1 MSRLERQQGVAL
13 VLLLVMLASL
23 TLLVTGVTGHARLDT
38 RLTQA
43 LVQRAQAGS
52 LMEGYAHVVLRDMTR
67 ALSREP
73 AGPGGSFRKVYV
85 VGDRRIEATVYP
97 AAAFADPSAATPEFA
112 AQLFQHVGGVSGGQA
127 RGLAERLVEYLSAD
141 VQGQARTAGQR
152 RLIVIEDL
160 LQVPGMRRDV
170 YEKMAPVIRIGG
182 AARPSPD
189 VARRE
194 LLPALKG
201 GEGDV
206 VAAGPS
212 AGNRNT
218 GGGRGRP
225 AGGLGGGL
233 NGAYEIMLSTTFVD
247 GARYLRRISVQ
258 GARGGAVPYSIRRVH
273 PVAAQA
279 PG

>member
-1 MSRLERQQGVAL
+1 M
-13 VLLLVMLASL
+13 LLLVMLASL

-67 ALSREP
+67 ASIEEP
-73 AGPGGSFRKVYV
+73 AAPSGSFRKVYV
-85 VGDRRIEATVYP
+85 DGDRRIEATVYP
-97 AAAFADPSAATPEFA
+97 AAAFADPSAAAPEFA

-127 RGLAERLVEYLSAD
+127 RGLAENLVEYLSTDAR
-141 VQGQARTAGQR
+141 GQTGTAGQR

-182 AARPSPD
+182 AARPAPD
-189 VARRE
+189 IARRE

-201 GEGDV
+201 GQSDV
-206 VAAGPS
+206 VAAGTS
-212 AGNRNT
+212 AGNRNA
-218 GGGRGRP
+218 GGGRARP
-225 AGGLGGGL
+225 GVGLGGGL

-258 GARGGAVPYSIRRVH
+258 GARGGAVPYSISRVH
-273 PVAAQA
+273 PVTAEAA
-279 PG
+279 G